1 MRTARLDI
9 GTRRV
14 LAGLALALAL
24 GATPAAAAAASGTA
38 SATVE
43 REGYARIVFDFDRL
57 PGATAR
63 LASSVLT
70 VTFSEPVELTTKALS
85 QGLGA
90 LAGSIRRDPDG
101 TAIRISLTSSVR
113 MVSTEAGEK
122 LFVDLLPTNWAG
134 LPPPLPKDVIA
145 ALTREAR
152 EARDLRAEEARVM
165 ARPHRRVDL
174 EGATHPTFRRLIFG
188 LEGDTAVDWRR
199 DGSRVVVSIDGPFML
214 DAAAARARLPVEF
227 AGVEARRTEK
237 GLAVTVP
244 APGRGSARG
253 FREDGAFILDIDRDD
268 APAPR
273 ADAPAHDAPAVAEAS
288 KAAHEDHAAAPAP
301 DVHAAAEP
309 EPVPSVAPH
318 GSASAPAPMPAPAA
332 TPLVEAPSVRKAGA
346 TLRFVFPFGRPT
358 PAAVFARGKT
368 LWAVFDDPAPLR
380 LDALVA
386 DSGGAL
392 LAAQDVALERG
403 RAARLTLSEPRLVSA
418 AVEGS
423 DWIVSLGEDVLRPSG
438 AVELQSGFDRAGLA
452 AATADL
458 PGIGAVRTLDDP
470 EVGDR
475 ITVATLAPPARGAP
489 TLRQYVE
496 FAVLPSAQGLAL
508 ALGADDVAATASL
521 DGLIIARDGG
531 LSLSAAPAK
540 SQGAAIG
547 DAAPIMSAPIWAAEA
562 AKPFAKRESE
572 LILAAAMAEREDR
585 AAARFDL
592 ARFYEA
598 RRRHADAKGVLD
610 AIVEDGGFAGRDERL
625 AVLRAAA
632 EMELGRPR
640 AALAIL
646 SPPNLRLNGEAAL
659 WRAAAEAAL
668 GRPGLARAS
677 LAQGEGMLEQ
687 IAPQAKARFVALGA
701 ELALDA
707 GDTATAAA
715 RFSDLE
721 VLPVIDSPAAR
732 EVLRARLAEALG
744 QTGRAAQAYA
754 VISRGSDPA
763 GAAEAELRAVSLGLK
778 TGSVSEPDA
787 IGRLERLVT
796 GWRGDRIEAEALS
809 RLIDLYGTAER
820 WRDAFATLRVAVEAF
835 PDEDATRALQDKM
848 QQRFT
853 DLFLGAGVDRLPKLE
868 ALALFYDFK
877 ELSPGGKRGDELVR
891 RLADKLVD
899 VDLLDQASELLT
911 YQVDNRLTGAARA
924 QVAARAALVELM
936 NAKPAKALEVLR
948 KTRQADLPASLMR
961 SRLRLEAR
969 ALAETGR
976 VDLAL
981 EIAEGLEGDESRKL
995 KADILWSAR
1004 RWPEAGEALEAA
1016 LGSSWRGADPL
1027 TVPQRADVMRA
1038 AIAASLAGDGLA
1050 VDRIRQKFASKMND
1064 GPEASSFEVVTAPVE
1079 IRGDAFREIARSV
1092 AASASFDAFLREYRA
1107 GASQQLPTTAES
1119 KALPRA

>member
-1 MRTARLDI
+1 M
-9 GTRRV
+9 
-14 LAGLALALAL
+14 AGIALALALA
-24 GATPAAAAAASGTA
+24 ATPAAAASGTA
-38 SATVE
+38 SATME

-57 PGATAR
+57 PGATAK
-63 LASSVLT
+63 LSSSVLT
-70 VTFSEPVELTTKALS
+70 VTFSEPVELNTKTLP

-101 TAIRISLTSSVR
+101 TAIRISLTSPVR
-113 MVSTEAGEK
+113 MVSNEAGEK
-122 LFVDLLPTNWAG
+122 LFVDLLPTSWAG

-145 ALTREAR
+145 QLTREAR
-152 EARDLRAEEARVM
+152 EARELRAEEARLM
-165 ARPHRRVDL
+165 ARPNRRVDL
-174 EGATHPTFRRLIFG
+174 EGATHPTFRRLVFELG
-188 LEGDTAVDWRR
+188 GDAPVDWRR
-199 DGSRVVVSIDGPFML
+199 DGPRVVVSIDGPFTL
-214 DAAAARARLPVEF
+214 DAAAERAGLPVEF
-227 AGVEARRTEK
+227 AGIEARRTDK

-244 APGRGSARG
+244 APGRGAVRG
-253 FREDGAFILDIDRDD
+253 FREDDSFILDIDRDD
-268 APAPR
+268 VPAPR
-273 ADAPAHDAPAVAEAS
+273 AEAQGQDAHGQDTHGQDAQGHDAPAVAAAPAAPADGHAKAEA
-288 KAAHEDHAAAPAP
+288 KPAAPDAHAAAAPMAPA
-301 DVHAAAEP
+301 
-309 EPVPSVAPH
+309 APQPRL
-318 GSASAPAPMPAPAA
+318 AAPMPVAA
-332 TPLVEAPSVRKAGA
+332 SQAVEPPSIRKAGE
-346 TLRFVFPFGRPT
+346 TIRIVFPFGRPT

-386 DSGGAL
+386 DSEGAL
-392 LAAQDVALERG
+392 VAAQDVALDRG
-403 RAARLTLSEPRLVSA
+403 RAARLTLAETRLVSA

-438 AVELQSGFDRAGLA
+438 AIELQSGFDRAGLA
-452 AATADL
+452 AATVDL
-458 PGIGAVRTLDDP
+458 PGVGAVRTLDDP
-470 EVGDR
+470 DVGDR
-475 ITVATLAPPARGAP
+475 LTVATLAPPARGAP

-508 ALGADDVAATASL
+508 ALHADDVTATASL
-521 DGLIIARDGG
+521 DGLKVSRDGG

-540 SQGAAIG
+540 SQAAAA
-547 DAAPIMSAPIWAAEA
+547 DAEPVMSAPIWAAEA
-562 AKPFAKRESE
+562 AKPFAERESE
-572 LILAAAMAEREDR
+572 LILAAAMAEAEDR

-592 ARFYEA
+592 ARFYQA
-598 RRRHADAKGVLD
+598 RRRPADAKGVLD

-625 AVLRAAA
+625 AILRAAA
-632 EMELGRPR
+632 EVELNHPR

-646 SPPNLRLNGEAAL
+646 APANLRLNGEAAL

-677 LAQGEGMLEQ
+677 LAQGEGALEQ
-687 IAPQAKARFVALGA
+687 IAPQAKARFVGLAT

-715 RFSDLE
+715 RFSELE
-721 VLPVIDSPAAR
+721 VLPAIDGPAAR

-744 QTGRAAQAYA
+744 QTERAAQAYA
-754 VISRGSDPA
+754 TISRGREPA
-763 GAAEAELRAVSLGLK
+763 AAAEAELRAVSLGLRS
-778 TGSVSEPDA
+778 GALPEPDA

-796 GWRGDRIEAEALS
+796 GWRGDWIEAEGLS
-809 RLIDLYGTAER
+809 RLIDLYGGAER

-853 DLFLGAGVDRLPKLE
+853 ELFLGAGVDRLPKLE

-899 VDLLDQASELLT
+899 VELLDQAADLLN
-911 YQVDNRLTGAARA
+911 YQIDNRLTGAARA

-961 SRLRLEAR
+961 ARLRLEAR

-981 EIAEGLEGDESRKL
+981 EIAEGLDGDEARRL

-1016 LGSSWRGADPL
+1016 LGSSWRGPDPL
-1027 TVPQRADVMRA
+1027 TVAQRSDAMRA

-1050 VDRIRQKFASKMND
+1050 VDRIRQKFAAKMND
-1064 GPEASSFEVVTAPVE
+1064 GPEAAGFEVVTAPLE

-1092 AASASFDAFLREYRA
+1092 AASASFDSFLREYRA
-1107 GASQQLPTTAES
+1107 GASQPLQSADAKPAP
-1119 KALPRA
+1119 KA